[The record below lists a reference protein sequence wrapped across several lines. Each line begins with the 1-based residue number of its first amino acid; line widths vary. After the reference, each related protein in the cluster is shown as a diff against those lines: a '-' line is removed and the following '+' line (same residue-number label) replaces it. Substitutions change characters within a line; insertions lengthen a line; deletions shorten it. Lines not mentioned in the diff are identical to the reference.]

1 MDDEEG
7 ELSMGEHKTILVC
20 TNVDCADRGSER
32 LLDRLYECVERT
44 DLDVE
49 VRDYLCFS
57 ACEKGPNVVVV
68 EDRVWY
74 SGVDPD
80 DGADRLV
87 AEHLEGGTE
96 IADYTRDSDNI
107 TKNLIL
113 TVLDAGILPGSV

>member
-1 MDDEEG
+1 M
-7 ELSMGEHKTILVC
+7 SKTVLVC
-20 TNVDCADRGSER
+20 INVDCADRGSER
-32 LLDRLYECVERT
+32 LLDKLYDRIENTDVE
-44 DLDVE
+44 VE

-80 DGADRLV
+80 DGADRIV
-87 AEHLEGGTE
+87 AEHLEGGQV
-96 IADYTRDSDNI
+96 IADYTQDADNI
-107 TKNLIL
+107 TKNLIF

>member
-1 MDDEEG
+1 
-7 ELSMGEHKTILVC
+7 MGKTVLVC
-20 TNVDCADRGSER
+20 TNVDCHDRGSER
-32 LLDRLYECVERT
+32 LLNKLLDRVEQC
-44 DLDVE
+44 DLDCD

-80 DGADRLV
+80 EGADRIV
-87 AEHLEGGTE
+87 ETHLEGGKTVDE
-96 IADYTRDSDNI
+96 YTADSDNI
-107 TKNLIL
+107 TKNLIF